1 VRAGEALA
9 KELLFG
15 NYPLTVGNKNP
26 YVDYRLGGIPRY
38 SLTPRKDIDMRVPDE
53 VLKSVVFIGVQQ
65 GAVTKY
71 IGTGFFVL
79 LREQEAGLPFQFT
92 YLVTAGHV
100 ADDVDGIPFTIRIN
114 KRSGAL
120 ATVNE
125 NESGDFKWYRH
136 PKGKV
141 VDIAVCP
148 WLVPS
153 REFDAKSLDTAYFLT
168 PELAKETGI
177 GVGDEVLMVGLFSK
191 ITDEARLIPITRIG
205 NLAMIP
211 SGSVVPTDLGDMEA
225 YLIEA
230 KSFGGLSGSPVY
242 IRQTAEISAGV
253 HKWGTNIPAVIQ
265 GYTNVFHLLGV
276 AHGHWN
282 VDPAKI
288 NQPDLK
294 HVKDGI
300 NAGLAIVAPAH
311 HILDIL
317 LHNKELNEMR
327 RKLKDEELD
336 KRKGSTMDSAAKPTF
351 TKDYFE
357 QALKK
362 ASRKIEQKKK

>member
-1 VRAGEALA
+1 MVRGGEALA
-9 KELLFG
+9 KQLLLG
-15 NYPLTVGNKNP
+15 NYPLTVGTKNP

-38 SLTPRKDIDMRVPDE
+38 SLDPRRDVDMRVPEE
-53 VLKSVVFIGVQQ
+53 VLKNVVFIGAQD

-79 LREQEAGLPFQFT
+79 FRESEAGLRFQFT

-114 KRSGAL
+114 KRGGGL
-120 ATVNE
+120 AVVDV

-136 PKGKV
+136 PKGEV

-148 WLVPS
+148 WNIPS
-153 REFDAKSLDTAYFLT
+153 REFDAKTLDTIYLLT

-191 ITDEARLIPITRIG
+191 ITTEEGNIPIVRIG

-211 SGSVVPTDLGDMEA
+211 SGSVVPTDRGDMEA

-242 IRQTAEISAGV
+242 IRQTAEIAAGV
-253 HKWGTNIPAVIQ
+253 FKWGTNVPAIIQ

-288 NQPDLK
+288 NQPDLE
-294 HVKDGI
+294 HVKEGI

-317 LHNKELNEMR
+317 LH
-327 RKLKDEELD
+327 DEELKQMREKAKESELS
-336 KRKGSTMDSAAKPTF
+336 KRKGSTMDSASHQFSKNDF
-351 TKDYFE
+351 DR
-357 QALKK
+357 ALKK
-362 ASRKIEQKKK
+362 ASRKIEPKRN